1 MFTLSTVSVNCTNT
15 VSLSSSLASEAV
27 SMDKEVQ
34 RVLSQE
40 GVKEALSDP
49 HIQQLFSFLR
59 EDPLKAQRSV
69 YHLLEGN
76 SIILCVFYRRML
88 ASASTDLRQK
98 VQLLIDNGLLA
109 LQ

>member
-1 MFTLSTVSVNCTNT
+1 MNCTNT
-15 VSLSSSLASEAV
+15 VSLFSLLASEAV
-27 SMDKEVQ
+27 SMDEEVQ
-34 RVLSQE
+34 KVLSQE

-59 EDPLKAQRSV
+59 EDPVKAQRLV
-69 YHLLEGN
+69 YLLLEKVIA
-76 SIILCVFYRRML
+76 SFLCIFYRRML
-88 ASASTDLRQK
+88 TSASTDLRQK